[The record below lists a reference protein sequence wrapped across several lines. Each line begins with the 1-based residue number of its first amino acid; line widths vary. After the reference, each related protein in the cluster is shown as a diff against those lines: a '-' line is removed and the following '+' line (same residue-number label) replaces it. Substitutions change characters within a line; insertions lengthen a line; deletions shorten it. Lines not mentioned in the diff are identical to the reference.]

1 MFFAVV
7 AAFVLP
13 DFPETSK
20 FLTPL
25 ERKLAL
31 KRMEEDAGVGDQDE
45 AESGRMMHGL
55 SQAVS
60 DWRMWFLAFGLTS
73 EVM

>member
-45 AESGRMMHGL
+45 PENGGMMRGL
-55 SQAVS
+55 IQAVS
-60 DWRMWFLAFGLTS
+60 DWRMWLLAFGLTS